1 LIRDFFRHRRLEQTF
16 SVSVAFLVI
25 VLIGTTMAVV
35 HSSVAESLR
44 RNLEA
49 RGMSVAR
56 SIGAV
61 ATPSLLAYN
70 YAALQIAAEAA
81 SRDEDLVYVVIH
93 DKEGAV
99 AGVSGL
105 ASNGPPAVTLLK
117 PSLDSTSFD
126 VAITNPDGE
135 PATVMEVAFPVRVG
149 GVEEPWGTVRVGLSY
164 APVKNELRSIGIL
177 LSVLGFVLAVLA
189 VIAGRW
195 LARRITAPLRRLAA
209 GTEALSA
216 GDMSHR
222 IPASG
227 PREIADLARAFN
239 VMMDR
244 VQEKARESAEFQGAL
259 EQLNATLEEQVHE
272 RTRALEESEAHYKS
286 LVEQSPDSI
295 LIIQD
300 GKVCFVNKGFIE
312 TFGISEQDALA
323 SGFDLDRIFNSS
335 SATLAAGRIAA
346 WERGDAISPME
357 VLGRDAEGQQRH
369 LELRGSRIEYRGRP
383 AAECLLIDMTEAKRL
398 REQLNQTEKL
408 SALGELAGG
417 VAHDFNNLLSAI
429 LGRVQLLLRR
439 DFGPDVDRELEVIE
453 KAARDG
459 RETVR
464 RIQEF
469 SRTRRDKL
477 FSSVNLGEVMQDSVE
492 MTRTRWK
499 TEAERRNVTISL
511 HTAFESE
518 CFLLGNAAE
527 LREVFTNLIL
537 NSVDALPRGGSVN
550 LSCGRDGEE
559 LVARVEDSGVGM
571 TEEIRRHLFDPF
583 FTTKGHSG
591 TGLGLSVVYGIV
603 NRHGG
608 TIEVDSSVGGGT
620 RFRMTFPAVVEI
632 EVAGGDGAAL
642 PNLVRPG
649 RILVIDDEPEIAEL
663 VKEAL
668 TAEGHTVETALCGT
682 EGVSMAAGADFDL
695 VFTDLGMPDMSGWD
709 VARQIRADTPRTPIV
724 LVTGW
729 GATLDEKQVRRSGIA
744 AVVHKPFDL
753 THLVQTTVSILA
765 AGDLTGID
773 QGTGST
779 N

>member
-1 LIRDFFRHRRLEQTF
+1 LIREFFRHRRLEQTF
-16 SVSVAFLVI
+16 SISVAFLVI
-25 VLIGTTMAVV
+25 VLIGTTMTVV
-35 HSSVAESLR
+35 HSRVARTLR

-49 RGMSVAR
+49 QGMSVAR

-61 ATPSLLAYN
+61 ITPSLLAYN

-81 SRDEDLVYVVIH
+81 SRDEGLVYVVIH

-99 AGVSGL
+99 AGRSGL
-105 ASNGPPAVTLLK
+105 ASNGPSSVTLLK
-117 PSLDSTSFD
+117 PPREKATFD
-126 VAITNPDGE
+126 VAIADAAGE
-135 PATVMEVAFPVRVG
+135 QETVMEVAFPVRVS
-149 GVEEPWGTVRVGLSY
+149 GVEQPWGTVRVGLSY
-164 APVKNELRSIGIL
+164 APVKNELQSIGIW
-177 LSVLGFVLAVLA
+177 LSVLGFVLAALA
-189 VIAGRW
+189 GIAGRW
-195 LARRITAPLRRLAA
+195 LARKITAPLRRLAR

-244 VQEKARESAEFQGAL
+244 VQEKARESAEFQEAL

-272 RTRALEESEAHYKS
+272 RTRALEESEAQYKS

-300 GKVCFVNKGFIE
+300 GKVCFVNKGFID
-312 TFGISEQDALA
+312 TFGVTEDEALA
-323 SGFDLDRIFNSS
+323 PDFDLGRIFNAS
-335 SATLAAGRIAA
+335 SAALVAGRIVA
-346 WERGDAISPME
+346 WERGDTMSPME
-357 VLGRDAEGQQRH
+357 VLGKGAEGQQRH

-429 LGRVQLLLRR
+429 LGRVQLLMRR
-439 DFGPDVDRELEVIE
+439 GFDSEIDRELEVIE

-477 FSSVNLGEVMQDSVE
+477 FSPVCLGEVMQDSVE

-499 TEAERRNVTISL
+499 TEAERHNVTVSVHADL
-511 HTAFESE
+511 EKE

-537 NSVDALPRGGSVN
+537 NSVDALPGGGSVR
-550 LSCGRDGEE
+550 LSCAREGEE
-559 LVARVEDSGVGM
+559 LVALVEDTGVGM

-608 TIEVDSSVGGGT
+608 TIEVVSSVGGGT
-620 RFRMTFPAVVEI
+620 RFRMTFPAAEKVV
-632 EVAGGDGAAL
+632 VVGGDGAAL

-663 VKEAL
+663 VKDAL
-668 TAEGHTVETALCGT
+668 TAEGHTVETAQCGT
-682 EGVSMAAGADFDL
+682 EGVSMAAAAHFDL

-709 VARQIRADTPRTPIV
+709 VAKRIRADTPRTPVV

-729 GATLDEKQVRRSGIA
+729 GATLDENQVKRSGIT

-753 THLVQTTVSILA
+753 SHLVKTAVSVLATADLAGPDEDA
-765 AGDLTGID
+765 AG
-773 QGTGST
+773 T